1 MPDETPQQPTPLSGA
16 TPPEAPAISAAQ
28 PAPADAQLEPLDDA
42 SLDAAAEAPSTTES
56 SAAPP
61 AATPATPRLPMP
73 QPQVTV
79 LQPLI
84 NLKDAVLPTRP
95 PRPEDQTALLA
106 TWSAAM
112 ERALRDERPADA
124 VRLAH
129 VVLRQL
135 PRHLATYYRLIR
147 AAWILHR
154 WDEGDAW
161 GRRLLRADPSNPL
174 AWRAVAMAAEQRA
187 DRARAHARW
196 QRAFEC
202 DPYEPETRAGLVR
215 TSIDLARLPALNEP
229 CLGALHLRG
238 GRWEQA
244 VVQYRRLVQENPRR
258 LDFQSGLLIAL
269 WQSYTQPEAYE
280 MARRLTQAQPYLLIA
295 WTVVDAVGD
304 ADDQALAR
312 HPLSTM
318 DPDGDY
324 LRNAL
329 VLNAPSRPVRLTIKE
344 ADRALLASLGD
355 LPAGAGDE
363 GAAQ

>member
-1 MPDETPQQPTPLSGA
+1 
-16 TPPEAPAISAAQ
+16 
-28 PAPADAQLEPLDDA
+28 
-42 SLDAAAEAPSTTES
+42 
-56 SAAPP
+56 
-61 AATPATPRLPMP
+61 MP

-79 LQPLI
+79 LQPLT
-84 NLKDAVLPTRP
+84 NLKDVVLPTRP
-95 PRPEDQTALLA
+95 DDEAALLS

-112 ERALRDERPADA
+112 ERALREDRPADA

-135 PRHLATYYRLIR
+135 PRHLATYARLIR
-147 AAWILHR
+147 AAWELRR
-154 WDEGDAW
+154 WEEGDAW

-187 DRARAHARW
+187 DRARAHMRW

-215 TSIDLARLPALNEP
+215 TSVDLARLPALNQA

-244 VVQYRRLVQENPRR
+244 VTQYRTLVAQDSRR
-258 LDFQSGLLIAL
+258 LDYQSGLLIAL
-269 WQSYTQPEAYE
+269 WQSHTQPEAYE
-280 MARRLTQAQPYLLIA
+280 MARSLTQAQPYLLIA

-324 LRNAL
+324 LRSVL
-329 VLNAPSRPVRLTIKE
+329 VLNAPSRPVRLIVKK
-344 ADRALLASLGD
+344 ADRALLGACGG
-355 LPAGAGDE
+355 LPDAVDE
-363 GAAQ
+363 HAPADAAPHSA